1 MAKKLGVWPLPGGV
15 TAYFSTA
22 LAWLEFIRE
31 QRPSDVAMRAFMR
44 ERYEVTGS
52 ISAKGYL
59 DVLRNLGWTTL
70 TNEGWRVTPR
80 GEEILSTR
88 SKDLAW
94 VDLTGTFAG
103 FDETLAIL
111 QRGPIGMNALKD
123 ELNRVLN
130 TTWEKSSQASFRA
143 NWLRSLGRIAE
154 PYSSQDDLE
163 GDALAAAFLAFRAI
177 GAPLVGD
184 ATASEL
190 RAGMARLDL
199 AIEDDENPKAMVDA
213 LTRDLGARDE
223 TEVRAFL
230 RAVATGRLDDR
241 LDADHAVA
249 LAPGEV
255 RTMLK
260 VAPGEGARYWRDCEA
275 SGAMVVGW
283 DDVGDLRGYASR
295 ETFER
300 AFEARYSTRYQG
312 NRTRIV
318 RAARK
323 LWLLRDLRAGD
334 VIVANRGIREVLGVG
349 IVVGPGYVFDAARP
363 YYRHTVKVRWD
374 TSRAGMIEDQGNWR
388 ETIVRLDPT
397 DWGHLLDGSLAPPP
411 PLPDPPPPPPPAL
424 DVVHQRLTESA
435 LRIDR
440 RMLRRYLAALESRRF
455 VVLAGQSGTGKTWLA
470 REVAAALG
478 ARCCV
483 VPVAPN
489 WTANEDILGFR
500 HPISGAYVDTE
511 LSAFLREASRD
522 WEQREQRLHR
532 KWHVVLD
539 EMNLA
544 RVEHYFSRMLSTL
557 ELSWQTT
564 EGVAL
569 LTLAPGD
576 TITLGPN
583 LYFIGTVNVDETTH
597 SLADKVLDRAQVIEL
612 SITRTQVVDH
622 LARHEC
628 ADRLLAVWEAVH
640 AVAPFAFRTLDDIT
654 EYIQQCGAS
663 GAPWQEALDEQVLQ
677 KVLVRV
683 RGASPTVGDA
693 LRALVA
699 ACGEE
704 LPLTRDRA
712 SRMLVGFMRDG
723 VASFF

>member
-15 TAYFSTA
+15 TAYFTTA
-22 LAWLEFIRE
+22 LAWLEFIRN
-31 QRPSDVAMRAFMR
+31 QRPSDTAMRAFMR

-94 VDLTGTFAG
+94 IDLTEAFAG

-130 TTWEKSSQASFRA
+130 TTWEKSSQAAFRA
-143 NWLRSLGRIAE
+143 NWLRSLGRIAD
-154 PYSSQDDLE
+154 PSSPQDDLE
-163 GDALAAAFLAFRAI
+163 GDTLAAAFSAFRAR
-177 GAPLVGD
+177 GALSAGD
-184 ATASEL
+184 ATPAQL

-199 AIEDDENPKAMVDA
+199 AIEDDENPQSMLDA
-213 LTRDLGARDE
+213 LTRDLGARDQA
-223 TEVRAFL
+223 EVRAFL
-230 RAVATGRLDDR
+230 RAVVTGGLDDR
-241 LDADHAVA
+241 LDADHAA
-249 LAPGEV
+249 PPSPGEV

-260 VAPGEGARYWRDCEA
+260 VAPGEGARYWQDCMA
-275 SGAMVVGW
+275 SGVMVVGW
-283 DDVGDLRGYASR
+283 DAVGDLRAHASR
-295 ETFER
+295 EAFER
-300 AFEARYSTRYQG
+300 AFEERYSARYQG

-349 IVVGPGYVFDAARP
+349 VVAGPGYVFDDTRS

-374 TSRAGMIEDQGNWR
+374 TSRAGIIEDQGNWR

-397 DWGHLLDGSLAPPP
+397 DWRQLLGGTAAPPP
-411 PLPDPPPPPPPAL
+411 PAPDPPPPTLPAL
-424 DVVHQRLTESA
+424 EVVHQRLTESA

-440 RMLRRYLAALESRRF
+440 RTLRRYLAALESRRF

-500 HPISGAYVDTE
+500 HPISGTYVDTE

-522 WEQREQRLHR
+522 WEMREQRQHR

-564 EGVAL
+564 EGVAI
-569 LTLAPGD
+569 LTLASGD
-576 TITLGPN
+576 AITLGPN

-597 SLADKVLDRAQVIEL
+597 TLADKVLDRAQVIEL
-612 SITRTQVVDH
+612 SITRAQVVDH
-622 LARHEC
+622 IARHDC
-628 ADRLLAVWEAVH
+628 ADRLLAVWDAVH
-640 AVAPFAFRTLDDIT
+640 SVAPFAFRALDDIT
-654 EYIQQCGAS
+654 EYVQQCAAH

-683 RGASPTVGDA
+683 RGASPAVGES

-699 ACGEE
+699 ACGDD
-704 LPLTRDRA
+704 LPLTRDRSA
-712 SRMLVGFMRDG
+712 RMLAGFTREG